1 MRKICCLDSQKILL
15 ATQLTP
21 RATSDNDEVVGGKEG
36 VGVLDDAARVVQQ
49 EVCLFEQ
56 ELQWSLTSRRL
67 TLHDGE
73 QQNEELKMK
82 IRHVES

>member
-1 MRKICCLDSQKILL
+1 MKFPLNAI
-15 ATQLTP
+15 QLTP
-21 RATSDNDEVVGGKEG
+21 RATSDNDEIVRWEEG

-56 ELQWSLTSRRL
+56 ELQGSLTSRRL

-73 QQNEELKMK
+73 QQNEELKL
-82 IRHVES
+82 